1 LLTGAP
7 GTGKSTLRNSLAVRI
22 AGLEHFNYGQL
33 LLRRKQ
39 REGSEVSYEQLRE
52 QSSAIMSASDVTATD
67 DWVILEISRLRETSH
82 VLIDS
87 HALTR
92 ETYGFRAIAYSKAQL
107 EGLRLDA
114 VISLR
119 ADPDI
124 LIGRVKLDPRGRR
137 EMTTEVAREIQ
148 ILQGSLS
155 LTYAVACACPAFVI
169 DSTHLT
175 AQEVAD
181 TAMQILSEVGITHQ
195 PADTMIAHY
204 SQFRYSSCT

>member
-1 LLTGAP
+1 MWKVILLTGAP
-7 GTGKSTLRNSLAVRI
+7 GTGKSTLRNALAARI
-22 AGLEHFNYGQL
+22 ADLEHFDYGQL

-52 QSSAIMSASDVTATD
+52 QSSAIISASDVTATD
-67 DWVILEISRLRETSH
+67 DWVISEISRLRKTSH

-107 EGLRLDA
+107 EGLQLDA

-124 LIGRVKLDPRGRR
+124 LIGRLKLDPRGRR

-148 ILQGSLS
+148 ILQDSLS
-155 LTYAVACACPAFVI
+155 LTYAVACGCPAFVI
-169 DSTHLT
+169 DTTHLT

-181 TAMQILSEVGITHQ
+181 TAIQILSQIG
-195 PADTMIAHY
+195 IAH
-204 SQFRYSSCT
+204 